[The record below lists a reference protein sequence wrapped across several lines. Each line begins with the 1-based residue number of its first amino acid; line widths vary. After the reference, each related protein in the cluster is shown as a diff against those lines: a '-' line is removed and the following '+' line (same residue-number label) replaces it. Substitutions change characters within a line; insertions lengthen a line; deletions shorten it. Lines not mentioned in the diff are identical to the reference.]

1 MIKDIVKSL
10 GHPEEI
16 LNLLKFKMGGCRAVM
31 AKLDYVSSL
40 PICAIDFPYTPIK
53 HVVALFHKQAYRIT

>member
-1 MIKDIVKSL
+1 MLNDIVKSL

-31 AKLDYVSSL
+31 AKLDYVSTYLCDRFSMYSL
-40 PICAIDFPYTPIK
+40 CFINRPIHPS
-53 HVVALFHKQAYRIT
+53 YRLT